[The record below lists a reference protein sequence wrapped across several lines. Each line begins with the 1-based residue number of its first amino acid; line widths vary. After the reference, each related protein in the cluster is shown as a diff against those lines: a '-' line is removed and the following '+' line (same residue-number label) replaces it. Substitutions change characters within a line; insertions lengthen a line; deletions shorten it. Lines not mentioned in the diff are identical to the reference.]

1 MDDVDDIQY
10 FFRGVFRTQPNIY
23 DGAKI
28 VNGIQPI
35 AILAKSSILNFWLD
49 SEYASIS
56 EISTF
61 YAKASEVLPFM
72 KNT

>member
-35 AILAKSSILNFWLD
+35 AILAKSSILNF
-49 SEYASIS
+49 
-56 EISTF
+56 
-61 YAKASEVLPFM
+61 
-72 KNT
+72 